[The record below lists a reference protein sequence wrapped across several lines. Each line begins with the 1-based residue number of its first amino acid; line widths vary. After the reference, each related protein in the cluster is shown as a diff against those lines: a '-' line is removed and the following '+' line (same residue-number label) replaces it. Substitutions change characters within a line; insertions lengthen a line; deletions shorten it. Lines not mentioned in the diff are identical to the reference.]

1 MIKHI
6 KIKDKTIGEGFPTF
20 LIAEMACA
28 HQGDVKIAYKMAELA
43 ANAKSDAIQT
53 QIFKNELELTP
64 LNKDWDLNAKLELSF
79 SEWDSV
85 IKIIRSS
92 KSLFFSSVYDL
103 EGVKFLIEQDVDA
116 FKIHSA
122 DVSNPEMLQAV
133 AKSKKPIFLSTGASK
148 IDEIKKAIDTLK
160 NNGTQDIILM
170 HGYQGFPTTI
180 SDSNL
185 KFMKTLKKLFGLN
198 VGFYD
203 HVDGG
208 SILSKIIPIMA
219 IGYGAQVIEKHF
231 IISREEKGIDY
242 QSSLDAQNFMEF
254 VDKLRESEKAIG
266 TDKIRD
272 FSEGELKYRE
282 YAKKCIVAIK
292 DIPKD
297 TIISRN
303 LVDFLRN
310 GLGISPDE
318 FEKIEGKIAKRDIK
332 QYENLGY
339 EDF

>member
-1 MIKHI
+1 MIKPI
-6 KIKDKTIGEGFPTF
+6 KIKGKIIGEDFPTF

-28 HQGDVKIAYKMAELA
+28 HQGDVENACKLAEIAI
-43 ANAKSDAIQT
+43 NAKADAVQT

-64 LNKDWDLNAKLELSF
+64 LHEDWDLNAKLELSF
-79 SEWDSV
+79 SEWESV
-85 IKIIRSS
+85 IKIIRNSQ
-92 KSLFFSSVYDL
+92 SLFFSSAYDL

-122 DVSNPEMLQAV
+122 DVSNPEMLRAV
-133 AKSKKPIFLSTGASK
+133 AMSKKPIFLSTGASK
-148 IDEIKKAIDTLK
+148 IHEIKKAIDVLK

-170 HGYQGFPTTI
+170 HGYQGFPTKI

-185 KFMKTLKKLFGLN
+185 KFMKTLEKLFGLN
-198 VGFYD
+198 IGFYD

-242 QSSLDAQNFMEF
+242 QSSLDAQNFIEF
-254 VDKLRESEKAIG
+254 VNMSRESETAIG
-266 TDKIRD
+266 TEKIRD
-272 FSEGELKYRE
+272 FTGGELKYRE

-292 DIPKD
+292 EIPKD

-303 LVDFLRN
+303 LVGFLRN

-318 FEKIEGKIAKRDIK
+318 FEKFEGKTAKRDIT
-332 QYENLGY
+332 QYENLRY
-339 EDF
+339 DDF